1 MSSSLGASRQHSR
14 TQPFGTGIRHY
25 PADAEEAF
33 QRQDAAFEAIQ
44 ALARQIAL
52 AAGPVAHSG
61 NGNCGDVLT
70 CVKDAL
76 AAAGLYVDPASRPR
90 TPPQKKVIKQ
100 GLRTK
105 VLERDAYRCVYCG
118 THKDLSVDHIHP
130 ESKGGT
136 LDLGNLQTLC
146 RPCNS
151 TKGNRA

>member
-1 MSSSLGASRQHSR
+1 MSNFQGAASRLPSGV
-14 TQPFGTGIRHY
+14 FSF
-25 PADAEEAF
+25 DLDEAVE
-33 QRQDAAFEAIQ
+33 RENTAHDEVARLAQDLAVAATPI
-44 ALARQIAL
+44 ARL
-52 AAGPVAHSG
+52 GD
-61 NGNCGDVLT
+61 GNCGAVIRTILEALT
-70 CVKDAL
+70 AQ
-76 AAAGLYVDPASRPR
+76 GLYTDPR
-90 TPPQKKVIKQ
+90 TKPKTPPRKQVIPQ